1 MENRIVNLRDIL
13 DDENKPIE
21 EIYQL
26 FNAISD
32 KTIIWINLLG
42 ETSIKNGIVQD
53 IFQNQILFKNREE
66 YFIEKY
72 LNNNEY
78 SIYNDDSKNHPIKY
92 NLKDSKVLGFTM
104 IGNKKNITVRDILKI
119 KFNILKKFMVKGHLI
134 NQNKIMQSFE
144 SIDEIRNFDKDDLIY
159 IESITIQKIH
169 KCAFCLEDAKIYNIF
184 SNVYTKQ
191 FSEVREINS
200 YEIKCKNCG
209 GYIIDINLYN
219 KMIKARKYN
228 KESEI
233 YWADKDLIKLFKNRD
248 KLKNL
253 IVRIDDDDS
262 RYFIEKEDILKLL
275 DNK

>member
-1 MENRIVNLRDIL
+1 MEDTIVTLRELL
-13 DDENKPIE
+13 DDENKPIG

-32 KTIIWINLLG
+32 KTMIWINLLE

-53 IFQNQILFKNREE
+53 IFQNQILFKNGEE

-78 SIYNDDSKNHPIKY
+78 STLIYNDDGKNHPIKY

-104 IGNKKNITVRDILKI
+104 IGDKKNITVKDIKNI
-119 KFNILKKFMVKGHLI
+119 QFNILKNFIVKGHVI
-134 NQNKIMQSFE
+134 NKNKIMKCFE
-144 SIDEIRNFDKDDLIY
+144 SIDEIRNFDNDDLVY
-159 IESITIQKIH
+159 IESIIIKKIH
-169 KCAFCLEDAKIYNIF
+169 KCAFCLEDAKINNIF
-184 SNVYTKQ
+184 SNPYTKQ
-191 FSEVREINS
+191 FSEVKEINS

-209 GYIIDINLYN
+209 GYIIDINLYY

-233 YWADKDLIKLFKNRD
+233 DWADKDLIKLFKNRD
-248 KLKNL
+248 RLKNL
-253 IVRIDDDDS
+253 IFKIDYTS
-262 RYFIEKEDILKLL
+262 FIKTKDILKLL